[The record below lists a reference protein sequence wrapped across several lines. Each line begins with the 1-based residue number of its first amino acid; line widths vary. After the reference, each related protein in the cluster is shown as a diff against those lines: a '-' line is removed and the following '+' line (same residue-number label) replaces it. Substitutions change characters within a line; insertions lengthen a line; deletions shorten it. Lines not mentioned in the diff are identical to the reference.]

1 MISQNSKNAQTDI
14 RGLWD
19 AAQRRFPGIV
29 AGRPLAI
36 GCGPQLKAFFRD
48 NGATSKDAYRALK
61 WWFGSIQ
68 YLRAC
73 TEGAPRYALDGT
85 PDGVV
90 TQDQAVHCAAA
101 VEKIRAAMKAK
112 KRDAAK
118 QKKRTPKVATAI
130 VEPRRIAKY
139 IEAPRERFNPATGR
153 KILSLR
159 WNAG

>member
-1 MISQNSKNAQTDI
+1 MHAPKP
-14 RGLWD
+14 D
-19 AAQRRFPGIV
+19 ASAAWGEAMKRFPGI
-29 AGRPLAI
+29 RPRRALAV
-36 GCGPQLKAFFRD
+36 GCGGELSRFFKED
-48 NGATSKDAYRALK
+48 VGLSPKDTYRVMR

-73 TEGAPRYALDGT
+73 TEGATRYALDGSA
-85 PDGVV
+85 DGAV
-90 TQDQAVHCAAA
+90 TAEQAAHAAEQLAA
-101 VEKIRAAMKAK
+101 VEKIRATMKAK